1 MKTVNLFA
9 FSAVALLIVI
19 AANVACAQPGGGTAP
34 GRRSE
39 ITLAEIQKAR
49 AALDGPQGYYT
60 KAYSKAET
68 GYWEKL
74 PVWMADDRAKRKVRR
89 VLDIGCGYGTLLAY
103 AAAFYG
109 AAGYCMDVTEYL
121 IPQFRTPRNLGYA
134 KGNIELD
141 PVPWREQ
148 FDLIIMTEVLEHFN
162 FQPVPTLRKIRDALA
177 PGGLLLL
184 STPNQEKWGKTT
196 KYYQQLKDLPPVDH
210 NRKIVDDHIWQYE
223 EQELRSVLAEAGFAI
238 LKFDYSTTEN
248 RRHFNVMAAP
258 K

>member
-1 MKTVNLFA
+1 MKTVIPFACGAAVLLFA
-9 FSAVALLIVI
+9 ATA
-19 AANVACAQPGGGTAP
+19 ACAQPGGVIAP
-34 GRRSE
+34 GHRSE
-39 ITLAEIQKAR
+39 VTLADIQRAR

-74 PVWMADDRAKRKVRR
+74 PVWMAEDRAKRKVRR

-103 AAAFYG
+103 AAAFYN

-121 IPQFRTPRNLGYA
+121 IPQFRTPRNLIFA
-134 KGNIELD
+134 RGNVELD
-141 PVPWREQ
+141 PIPWREP

-196 KYYQQLKDLPPVDH
+196 KYYQQLKDLPPVDST
-210 NRKIVDDHIWQYE
+210 RKIVDDHIWQYD
-223 EQELRSVLAEAGFAI
+223 EQELRNVLAEAGFAI
-238 LKFDYSTTEN
+238 LRFDYSTTAD
-248 RRHFNVMAAP
+248 RRHFNVMAAR